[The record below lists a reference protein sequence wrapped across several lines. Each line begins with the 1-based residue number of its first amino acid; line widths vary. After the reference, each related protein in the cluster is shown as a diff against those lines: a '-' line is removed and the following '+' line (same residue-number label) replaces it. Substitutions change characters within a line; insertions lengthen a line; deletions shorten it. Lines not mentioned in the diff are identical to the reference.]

1 MAFLPIIPYMFLFSR
16 QSAKNVSKLRSQKY
30 CLFYFRILVPPQTH
44 FGAPP
49 PDAFWCTLK
58 CCNWDA
64 SSSAPPRD
72 GIDKRS
78 LNSKGYR
85 RISQQITHIFLKQRG
100 GIALLWCNIAFICA
114 LLLHCLTTC
123 KRQRYLK
130 TVNLA
135 KSPQCMHANGR
146 KQALCKVNICNDLT
160 SPTTWPECT
169 LLNGK
174 VTQMPYS
181 LSTPGQFQLKSSRSV
196 LLAVVC
202 WLFDRS
208 SSCKQLD
215 GMYNTSLRWVW
226 KRACR
231 QGRTEVSWLSGQE
244 ISLTSQCSSLRSFRS
259 KFTVLKK
266 VLVTLLGLFDAF
278 PVIRRPG
285 HLPPRYAPACKIYA
299 II

>member
-1 MAFLPIIPYMFLFSR
+1 
-16 QSAKNVSKLRSQKY
+16 
-30 CLFYFRILVPPQTH
+30 
-44 FGAPP
+44 
-49 PDAFWCTLK
+49 
-58 CCNWDA
+58 
-64 SSSAPPRD
+64 
-72 GIDKRS
+72 
-78 LNSKGYR
+78 
-85 RISQQITHIFLKQRG
+85 
-100 GIALLWCNIAFICA
+100 
-114 LLLHCLTTC
+114 
-123 KRQRYLK
+123 
-130 TVNLA
+130 
-135 KSPQCMHANGR
+135 MHAKGR

-285 HLPPRYAPACKIYA
+285 HLPPRYALPARSTQSYNNVFTWNCGYFHISSRAIHAWQFFFFEASTRRYFFLVLLLTCKINFDRKHQLA
-299 II
+299 GTKQGGWVFTSAETFW